1 MQRGKMKRVVHRET
15 VSTLNFNLTTIKL
28 STKRSRIAIKRNNVG
43 LMSSFLKILMIRFN
57 EREQEKERE
66 RKRDESER

>member
-1 MQRGKMKRVVHRET
+1 MQRGKMKRVVHHET

-28 STKRSRIAIKRNNVG
+28 STKRPRIAIKRNNVG

-57 EREQEKERE
+57 EREQEKKRE